1 MTTNPT
7 DTVRFLREAAEL
19 TSPTDPNQGLVY
31 LRIEDGIALFGYVR
45 HVTDWLVS
53 LSTVTEKRQRNGG
66 WSATTH
72 DYEVQVS
79 ARHIILCRYA
89 DLSDTEITERGSW
102 T

>member
-1 MTTNPT
+1 MTTSGS
-7 DTVRFLREAAEL
+7 DIVRWLSEAAAL

-45 HVTDWLVS
+45 HVTNWLVS
-53 LSTVTEKRQRNGG
+53 IDVVTEKRGRNNS

-89 DLSDTEITERGSW
+89 DLSDTDIPKGATE
-102 T
+102 